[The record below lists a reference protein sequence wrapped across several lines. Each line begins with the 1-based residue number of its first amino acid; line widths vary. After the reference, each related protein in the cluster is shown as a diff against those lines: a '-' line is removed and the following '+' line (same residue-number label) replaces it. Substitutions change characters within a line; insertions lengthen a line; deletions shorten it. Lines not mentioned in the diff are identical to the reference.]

1 MGRSQVCVFSPG
13 AKMVSKKERAK
24 EKKEVRKKKEK
35 GGHVQLIS
43 NDIWRK
49 RAKEFALKLL
59 LGNSEKRNQNKNQY
73 FYEDNCLK

>member
-1 MGRSQVCVFSPG
+1 MCLQPRSQDGV
-13 AKMVSKKERAK
+13 KERAK